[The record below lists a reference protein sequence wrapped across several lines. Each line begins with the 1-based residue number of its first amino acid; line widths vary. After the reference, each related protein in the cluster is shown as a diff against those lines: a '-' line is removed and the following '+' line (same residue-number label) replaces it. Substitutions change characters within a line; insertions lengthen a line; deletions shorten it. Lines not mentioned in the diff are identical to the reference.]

1 MLRLAENE
9 KLMTKLVKPL
19 SRGQITIPIEFRRK
33 LGIEDN
39 TILNLTLKGNK
50 IEITPAVV
58 REVGEEELREYT
70 DEEISQFLQEDKID
84 QQTARAVKRL
94 LTEGKL

>member
-1 MLRLAENE
+1 MAENE

-33 LGIEDN
+33 LGIEAN
-39 TILNLTLKGNK
+39 TVLNLTLKGNK

-84 QQTARAVKRL
+84 QETARAVKRL

>member
-1 MLRLAENE
+1 MAEKE

-84 QQTARAVKRL
+84 QETARAVKRL

>member
-1 MLRLAENE
+1 MAENE

-33 LGIEDN
+33 LGIEAN
-39 TILNLTLKGNK
+39 TVLNLTLKGNK
-50 IEITPAVV
+50 IEITPVVV
-58 REVGEEELREYT
+58 REVGEKELREYT

>member
-1 MLRLAENE
+1 MAEQE

-19 SRGQITIPIEFRRK
+19 SRGQITIPVEFRQK
-33 LGIEDN
+33 LGIDTN
-39 TILNLTLKGNK
+39 TILNLVLKGNK

-70 DEEISQFLQEDKID
+70 DKEISQFLQDDKID
-84 QQTARAVKRL
+84 RKTARTVKRL
-94 LTEGKL
+94 LAEEKL

>member
-1 MLRLAENE
+1 MAEKE

-84 QQTARAVKRL
+84 QKTARAVKKL

>member
-1 MLRLAENE
+1 LAEKE
-9 KLMTKLVKPL
+9 KFMTKLVKPL

-84 QQTARAVKRL
+84 QETARAVKRL